1 MEKRIKIRRDLKDFH
16 LKKPVFTGAVFVLFF
31 TSVLSYAFFFCV
43 REVCAF
49 FVEYGWYNFVI
60 FELDALYYSFYNF
73 FLAGISLISAMNA
86 TLIFISK
93 TNDREYSM
101 LARKAIRRSAT
112 NSTILFPSFLHTA
125 LELLFC
131 FCVIFGW
138 NFLFRDGFEYYI
150 FSISM
155 LTLVAFYFHSWNL
168 FLKYY
173 PNLFSKVI
181 KGFFLFLSVSFLL
194 SLWHPIKSYEIKEK
208 ILPTYTQYQ
217 MSIELPRSSVM
228 KYARRLTN
236 IGEIFIAKNGE
247 YREKMLEL
255 DTSDNIRILPP
266 RRKWGSNNYLTIV
279 ADTEVKMEKIT
290 PIKKSFEDEQIRR
303 YYFATENPVF
313 SPETKTYRKHFGQ
326 GRLFKIG
333 LKNSIPRNLDYS
345 TKEKTSDFLK
355 KNSEY
360 DFSDYFKDKTFIK
373 LHKDSFFVD
382 NEWFMKNEF
391 TSKLKKAD
399 VWKQGFCI
407 FIAGELNVGEFIHDM
422 DLLSYVYTEDL
433 FLTFDLQEYEFLK
446 MQKSL

>member
-16 LKKPVFTGAVFVLFF
+16 LKKPVFVGAVFVLFF

-101 LARKAIRRSAT
+101 LARKVIRRSAT

-181 KGFFLFLSVSFLL
+181 ILEKFLSQ
-194 SLWHPIKSYEIKEK
+194 KMENTEK
-208 ILPTYTQYQ
+208 
-217 MSIELPRSSVM
+217 RC
-228 KYARRLTN
+228 
-236 IGEIFIAKNGE
+236 
-247 YREKMLEL
+247 
-255 DTSDNIRILPP
+255 
-266 RRKWGSNNYLTIV
+266 SNLIHLTI
-279 ADTEVKMEKIT
+279 
-290 PIKKSFEDEQIRR
+290 
-303 YYFATENPVF
+303 
-313 SPETKTYRKHFGQ
+313 
-326 GRLFKIG
+326 
-333 LKNSIPRNLDYS
+333 
-345 TKEKTSDFLK
+345 
-355 KNSEY
+355 
-360 DFSDYFKDKTFIK
+360 
-373 LHKDSFFVD
+373 
-382 NEWFMKNEF
+382 
-391 TSKLKKAD
+391 
-399 VWKQGFCI
+399 
-407 FIAGELNVGEFIHDM
+407 
-422 DLLSYVYTEDL
+422 
-433 FLTFDLQEYEFLK
+433 
-446 MQKSL
+446 